1 MKDALKKHFGFSH
14 FLPHQE
20 DIISSV
26 LAHRDVLA
34 LLPTGAGKS
43 LCYQLPAMMLP
54 GITLVV
60 SPLIS
65 LMQDQVAGLAQNEIP
80 AVYLNSTLGVRAE
93 RAVREQLA
101 GGNVKILY
109 VAPERL
115 MKPEFLELAHGLSIS
130 LIAVDEAHCISEWGH
145 DFRPEYRKLHTL
157 RNLFPGIPV
166 IALTATATL
175 KVRRDIATQLK
186 FSDFDSFVGGFDRP
200 NLRYFIRPK
209 QEAYS
214 QILNYIEDHPGQS
227 GIIYCHSRASAERL
241 AEQLLSDGVEASAY
255 HAGLPVKD
263 RAGRQERFMN
273 GTTQVITA
281 TIAFGMGI
289 DKSDVRF
296 VIHYD
301 LPKNIE
307 GYYQETGR
315 AGRDGKLSDC
325 ILFFSYHDREKH
337 EFFIQKSSPARAKIA
352 QEQLDA
358 MVTFCTAHRC
368 RRKMILQYFGEE
380 YSKESCESCD
390 YCLFSGYA

>member
-1 MKDALKKHFGFSH
+1 MHDALKKHFGFTH

-20 DIISSV
+20 DIISRV
-26 LAHRDVLA
+26 LARRDVLA

-65 LMQDQVAGLAQNEIP
+65 LMQDQVVALTSNDIP
-80 AVYLNSTLGVRAE
+80 AAFLNSTLGVRAE
-93 RAVREQLA
+93 RAVREQVTN
-101 GGNVKILY
+101 GEVKLLY

-115 MKPEFLELAHGLSIS
+115 MKPDFLGFAQKLSIS
-130 LIAVDEAHCISEWGH
+130 LIAIDEAHCISEWGH
-145 DFRPEYRKLHTL
+145 DFRPEYRKLSAI
-157 RNLFPGIPV
+157 RSFFPAVPV

-186 FSDFDSFVGGFDRP
+186 FTDFDAFIGGFDRP

-209 QEAYS
+209 QESYG

-227 GIIYCHSRASAERL
+227 GIVYCHSRAAAENI
-241 AEQLLSDGVEASAY
+241 AEQLLSDGIEAMAY
-255 HAGLPVKD
+255 HAGLPAKD
-263 RAGRQERFMN
+263 RAARQERFMKGN
-273 GTTQVITA
+273 IQVITA

-289 DKSDVRF
+289 DKPDVRF

-315 AGRDGKLSDC
+315 AGRDGKPSDC
-325 ILFFSYHDREKH
+325 ILFFSYRDREKH
-337 EFFIQKSSPARAKIA
+337 EYFIQKSSPSRAAIA
-352 QEQLDA
+352 QAQLDA
-358 MVTFCTAHRC
+358 MVTFCTARRC
-368 RRKMILQYFGEE
+368 RRRMLLQYFGEE
-380 YSKESCESCD
+380 YKFDSCGSCD
-390 YCLFSGYA
+390 HCMFNEYG